1 VDREVVRLAAVA
13 VMAKVPGAA
22 PVKSRLHAALTE
34 ARATELYRCFLLDR
48 LDALV
53 AVPGIAPVVAFTPPE
68 ARARMAT
75 LAPPGV
81 RLLAQEGDDLTERL
95 TRLFDRLLGE
105 GHPAALA
112 MDSDS
117 PTLPMA
123 YVATAARALADGEA
137 DVVIGPSDDGG
148 YYLIGLRE
156 PRAVLFEDVPWS
168 TAEVLAVTLARA
180 RGLGLRVRLLPA
192 WFDVDTEADLH
203 RLRDELAA
211 GGAGPTRTAAFVRE
225 LAH

>member
-1 VDREVVRLAAVA
+1 VDRGVVSLPAVA

-34 ARATELYRCFLLDR
+34 GRATELYRCFLLDR

-53 AVPGIAPVVAFTPPE
+53 AVPGIVPIVAFTPPE
-68 ARARMAT
+68 ARPRMAM

-105 GHPAALA
+105 GHSAALA

-123 YVATAARALADGEA
+123 YVAAAARALAGGEA

-156 PRAVLFEDVPWS
+156 PRPVLFEEVPWS
-168 TAEVLAVTLARA
+168 TADVLAVTLARA

-203 RLRDELAA
+203 RLRDELAVA
-211 GGAGPTRTAAFVRE
+211 GAGPARTAAFVRE